1 MIGEMVLQMEGG
13 RETGKNTTI
22 CLAPD
27 FGTDHVIIK
36 NFFNLNLYLYLYSKI
51 IYIP

>member
-1 MIGEMVLQMEGG
+1 MIGEMVLQMEGD
-13 RETGKNTTI
+13 REMGKNTTI
-22 CLAPD
+22 CLASD